1 MLPCNSILCPLDFSE
16 SSLSALD
23 TAVSLAENFGASF
36 VVLHVFAPILAA
48 GDTYGLAYPDLE
60 SVDEERKTACLDR
73 MRSLVKE
80 RQELDLRV
88 QFDLRV
94 GDAAEEIV
102 EAAKEGID
110 LLVISTHGLTGW
122 RHLVFGST
130 AEHVVRLAPCP
141 VLTVRAKSESVRT
154 ADATESAQQADAGRD
169 GLFIAP

>member
-23 TAVSLAENFGASF
+23 TAVSLAENFGASL
-36 VVLHVFAPILAA
+36 VVLHVIAPILAA
-48 GDTYGLAYPDLE
+48 GDTYGLAYPDLDAVE
-60 SVDEERKTACLDR
+60 EERKTECLGR
-73 MRSLVKE
+73 MRSLVEE
-80 RQELDLRV
+80 RQTLDLRV
-88 QFDLRV
+88 QYDLRV

-102 EAAKEGID
+102 EAAKMDID
-110 LLVISTHGLTGW
+110 LLVICTHGLTGW

-141 VLTVRAKSESVRT
+141 VLTVRAKSEKVKI
-154 ADATESAQQADAGRD
+154 ADAAEQRQQSEAGRD